1 MSEKMINL
9 DNLND
14 DEIKSLYEVFLGKI
28 LMKREDF
35 SYRKNLLSVLSKD
48 NVISSF
54 VEKLNGDE
62 SRILKFIT
70 NFEFLSNLYLIEKI
84 SIILDMQLFLVNK
97 VISNLLLKSYIFQ
110 RDDLIIIPQ
119 IYYEVSASTSHEIV
133 DISGEIYC
141 SKSVTDIN
149 NIILYFIIKEFKFS
163 NSYSLYK
170 KDNISS
176 DQIFSNYSNFN
187 YDDLNAISYFFSNAF
202 CDEQFN
208 ISLNKVEIYFSKNPF
223 ERILYFVEITF
234 PNFYSILNF
243 YYKNKQSVVFKKEDL
258 KNLWELA
265 LINQTYTYPPIKK
278 DFNEVLSFLE
288 KIGMVRTLEDGRIL
302 IIHYYKNDEDVGN
315 EITISTNF
323 TFFINANSTQ
333 KDYYEISLF
342 GDMLN
347 YNKLVEFE
355 ISELSIKRSVVN
367 GYNYD
372 NFQRFFENNGINLP
386 KNVETT
392 IRQWYDKY
400 GSYFYSTGTLFFC
413 NGLEKGKLI
422 KSLIEKE
429 VITAYELIKDEVFI
443 IPDENKDNFF
453 SFLEKSGINYFNK
466 EAKKNIPSRKNEI
479 INIESLINTSVE

>member
-1 MSEKMINL
+1 MSEKLINL

-35 SYRKNLLSVLSKD
+35 SYRKNLLSVLSKE

-62 SRILKFIT
+62 FKVLKFIT
-70 NFEFLSNLYLIEKI
+70 NFDALSNHYLIEKI

-110 RDDLIIIPQ
+110 REDLIIIPQ
-119 IYYEVSASTSHEIV
+119 IYYEVANSTSYEIV
-133 DISGEIYC
+133 DISGEIYS
-141 SKSVTDIN
+141 SKSITDIN
-149 NIILYFIIKEFKFS
+149 NIILYFITKEFKFS

-176 DQIFSNYSNFN
+176 DQIFANYSNFD

-208 ISLNKVEIYFSKNPF
+208 ISLNKVEIFFSKNMF

-234 PNFYSILNF
+234 PNFYSILKF
-243 YYKNKQSVVFKKEDL
+243 YYKNKQSVAFKREDL
-258 KNLWELA
+258 KKLWELT
-265 LINQTYTYPPIKK
+265 LMNQTYTYPPIKK
-278 DFNEVLSFLE
+278 DFDEVLSFLE
-288 KIGMVRTLEDGRIL
+288 KIGMIRTLDDGRIL
-302 IIHYYKNDEDVGN
+302 IICYYKNDEEVGN
-315 EITISTNF
+315 GITISTNF
-323 TFFINANSTQ
+323 TFFVNANSTQ
-333 KDYYEISLF
+333 KDYYEIALF

-355 ISELSIKRSVVN
+355 ISELSIKRSVVA

-372 NFQRFFENNGINLP
+372 NFQNFFENNGIDLP

-392 IRQWYDKY
+392 IKQWFDKY

-413 NGLEKGKLI
+413 NGAEKGKLI
-422 KSLIEKE
+422 KNLIEKD
-429 VITAYELIKDEVFI
+429 VITAYELIKDEVYI
-443 IPDENKDNFF
+443 IPDENKEDFF
-453 SFLEKSGINYFNK
+453 NFLEKSGINFFNK
-466 EAKKNIPSRKNEI
+466 EAKKNTPSRKNEVF
-479 INIESLINTSVE
+479 NIESLINTSV